1 MLTRTGDTC
10 LIWCGIYIDLNNKD
24 DKMPTSNDEARNIV
38 LIMNDYLTPEKA
50 ASITR
55 RLDEEVGQK
64 SDNDS
69 LKVSL
74 KMLRAL
80 YEDHQ

>member
-1 MLTRTGDTC
+1 
-10 LIWCGIYIDLNNKD
+10 
-24 DKMPTSNDEARNIV
+24 MPTSNDEARNIV
-38 LIMNDYLTPEKA
+38 RIMNDFLSPEDAKA
-50 ASITR
+50 VTQ
-55 RLDEEVGQK
+55 RLDDEVGQK

-80 YEDHQ
+80 YEEA

>member
-1 MLTRTGDTC
+1 MPTRTGDTY
-10 LIWCGIYIDLNNKD
+10 LIWGGIYIDLNNKD

-80 YEDHQ
+80 YEDNQ

>member
-1 MLTRTGDTC
+1 
-10 LIWCGIYIDLNNKD
+10 
-24 DKMPTSNDEARNIV
+24 MPTSNEEARRMV
-38 LIMNDYLTPEKA
+38 RIMDDFLSPEDAKA
-50 ASITR
+50 ITR

-74 KMLRAL
+74 GMLRAL
-80 YEDHQ
+80 YEDQR

>member
-1 MLTRTGDTC
+1 MLTRIEDIFQTVDGT
-10 LIWCGIYIDLNNKD
+10 YTDLNRKD
-24 DKMPTSNDEARNIV
+24 DKVPTSNEEAGSIV
-38 LIMNDYLTPEKA
+38 RIMNDFLSPDDAKT
-50 ASITR
+50 ITR

-74 KMLRAL
+74 GMLRAL
-80 YEDHQ
+80 YEDR

>member
-1 MLTRTGDTC
+1 
-10 LIWCGIYIDLNNKD
+10 
-24 DKMPTSNDEARNIV
+24 MPTSNDEARNIV
-38 LIMNDYLTPEKA
+38 SIMDDFLSPEDAKN
-50 ASITR
+50 ITQ
-55 RLDEEVGQK
+55 RLDDEVGKK

-80 YEDHQ
+80 YEEA

>member
-1 MLTRTGDTC
+1 
-10 LIWCGIYIDLNNKD
+10 
-24 DKMPTSNDEARNIV
+24 MPTSNDEARNIV
-38 LIMNDYLTPEKA
+38 NIMDDFLTPEEAKT
-50 ASITR
+50 ITQ

-74 KMLRAL
+74 GMLRAL
-80 YEDHQ
+80 YEDR

>member
-1 MLTRTGDTC
+1 
-10 LIWCGIYIDLNNKD
+10 
-24 DKMPTSNDEARNIV
+24 MPTSNDEARNIV
-38 LIMNDYLTPEKA
+38 KIMNEYLTPEDAKG
-50 ASITR
+50 ITR

-74 KMLRAL
+74 QMLRAL
-80 YEDHQ
+80 YEE

>member
-1 MLTRTGDTC
+1 
-10 LIWCGIYIDLNNKD
+10 
-24 DKMPTSNDEARNIV
+24 MPTSNDEARNIV
-38 LIMNDYLTPEKA
+38 GIMNEFLSPEDAKT
-50 ASITR
+50 ITQ
-55 RLDEEVGQK
+55 RLDDEVGKK

-80 YEDHQ
+80 YEEA